1 MENSSYKQI
10 REKLSSTEFPFD
22 PQAWEQME
30 AMLDEKKKRRGFFWW
45 WTGGIAAVLLLSI
58 GILGWGVYLMEA
70 DDKQVVEIADGRPQT
85 AAENDSDENKLA
97 TLSSRDETRDET
109 SSTKQENTNTPVTL
123 ESNKNANSKKQEQNI
138 EAKSKNKKQK
148 AEANSKAVTSSR
160 FKSEED
166 NHSTVLINANPH
178 HARGNVFS
186 KQVVSTSKHK
196 NKTQTTR
203 NSQLATRNQQPV
215 TPIQNEIEMLNAP
228 ALRNNSTAEN
238 ILLARREAEFLQ
250 SISDK
255 AETGFDKKEE
265 DALPKKK
272 KQIFHYSLG
281 VLANVTGTT
290 LGNQPG
296 NQPKRPPLFY
306 STPSYMVG
314 FTHDFLFVNR
324 IAITNSILF
333 SQTSFKVYYPRT
345 IDISRTPVSYTS
357 HITELA
363 IPIGI
368 KIYAVVKNNFRFY
381 INAGIVNHIKLKETF
396 DYAFDADTSTSFVA
410 SIADNS
416 TFPSQTNFAPEA
428 ASINRT
434 TSGNSNST
442 QDFSINNAKRYYT
455 SFYASAGFEF
465 IAKKHF
471 VLFAEPTFYMGL
483 QKIGV
488 QEKRKY
494 NLGLSGGF
502 RYQF

>member
-1 MENSSYKQI
+1 MENSSDKQI

-22 PQAWEQME
+22 LQAWEQME
-30 AMLDEKKKRRGFFWW
+30 AMLGEKKKRRGFFWL

-58 GILGWGVYLMEA
+58 GILGWGVYLMDE
-70 DDKQVVEIADGRPQT
+70 DDKQVEQMIDGRPQT
-85 AAENDSDENKLA
+85 AVNTTLAAVDNDKAKVETEKLKGEKAEIENRV
-97 TLSSRDETRDET
+97 SSR
-109 SSTKQENTNTPVTL
+109 
-123 ESNKNANSKKQEQNI
+123 NSEQ
-138 EAKSKNKKQK
+138 AK
-148 AEANSKAVTSSR
+148 AEVNA
-160 FKSEED
+160 
-166 NHSTVLINANPH
+166 STVASSKWQMAKDNSSSALISENPNNEGPH
-178 HARGNVFS
+178 HHRANIFS
-186 KQVVSTSKHK
+186 KQVTSRAMHK
-196 NKTQTTR
+196 SKTQTAS
-203 NSQLATRNQQPV
+203 NSQPATRNQQTV
-215 TPIQNEIEMLNAP
+215 TPIQNEIEMLNSVDAVK
-228 ALRNNSTAEN
+228 NSTAEN
-238 ILLARREAEFLQ
+238 ILLARREAELLQ

-255 AETGFDKKEE
+255 AETGFDKKEA
-265 DALPKKK
+265 DVLPKKK

-290 LGNQPG
+290 LGSQPG
-296 NQPKRPPLFY
+296 NAPERPPLFY

-333 SQTSFKVYYPRT
+333 SQTSFKVYYAKT
-345 IDISRTPVSYTS
+345 IGFSQTPTNYTS

-368 KIYAVVKNNFRFY
+368 KVYAVVKNNFRFY
-381 INAGIVNHIKLKETF
+381 INAGIINHIKLKETF
-396 DYAFDADTSTSFVA
+396 DYTFAPDTIPSALAALADQFP
-410 SIADNS
+410 
-416 TFPSQTNFAPEA
+416 FPSQTNFEPEA

-434 TSGNSNST
+434 ASGNSNST
-442 QDFSINNAKRYYT
+442 QNFSINNAKRYYT

-465 IAKKHF
+465 IAQKHF